1 MSMVPLGGI
10 LGSVAGGPLSQS
22 AGSEA
27 ERAQRESS
35 AQRGHVD
42 GDQRAERAAGIGQT
56 EHDQESTE
64 RDADGRRLWEQTKHL
79 AQADGSQGESA
90 AAGLGRQS
98 RDSTGQSGT
107 RLDLTG

>member
-10 LGSVAGGPLSQS
+10 LGSVAGGALSQS

-42 GDQRAERAAGIGQT
+42 GDQRAERAAGIGET

-64 RDADGRRLWEQTKHL
+64 RDADGRRLWEQTNRNAKTDS
-79 AQADGSQGESA
+79 ADGEPSVANQ
-90 AAGLGRQS
+90 GRQS
-98 RDSTGQSGT
+98 KDSTGQSGT
-107 RLDLTG
+107 QLDLTG